1 MVVIVLLTGL
11 LTGFLIHKL
20 IEAFSED
27 QKISKWPVIVAAA
40 ALAVFAYNVYGLNT
54 QGVFHLIIWVV
65 LFAVAIIDY
74 LTLTVVDAMVYGLG
88 ALGLVY
94 HLIIGTPLVES
105 VIGLLAGFGMYLV
118 IYLAAKAYYKKEAF
132 GFGDVMLMGAIGIF
146 LGLSR
151 TFLVGFMA
159 FYLALIGILI
169 QKIAGKRFHL
179 KEEIAFGPSICLSAW
194 IVSIYGSKIID
205 WYLKTFLF

>member
-1 MVVIVLLTGL
+1 MVIAVVLIGLVTGL
-11 LTGFLIHKL
+11 LIHKL

-27 QKISKWPVIVAAA
+27 QKISKWPVLIVTAVLS
-40 ALAVFAYNVYGLNT
+40 ALAYAVYGLNVD
-54 QGVFHLIIWVV
+54 GIFHFVIWCV

-88 ALGLVY
+88 ALGLIY
-94 HLIIGTPLVES
+94 HLLKGNPLIES
-105 VIGLLAGFGMYLV
+105 GIGLLVGFGMYLL

-146 LGLSR
+146 LGISKTL
-151 TFLVGFMA
+151 LVGFMA

-169 QKIAGKRFHL
+169 QKVAGRRFHL

-194 IVSIYGSKIID
+194 IVSLYGTRIID
-205 WYLKTFLF
+205 WYLKTFMF

>member
-1 MVVIVLLTGL
+1 MVIAVLLIGL
-11 LTGFLIHKL
+11 VTGFLIHKL

-27 QKISKWPVIVAAA
+27 QKISVWPVIVVTA
-40 ALAVFAYNVYGLNT
+40 ALAVLAYSAFGLGA
-54 QGVFHLIIWVV
+54 QGIFYWVIWCV

-88 ALGLVY
+88 AIAIVY
-94 HLIIGTPLVES
+94 HLVVGTPLVES
-105 VIGLLAGFGMYLV
+105 GIGFLVGFGMYLV
-118 IYLAAKAYYKKEAF
+118 IYFAAKAYYKKEAF

-146 LGLSR
+146 MGLSR
-151 TFLVGFMA
+151 TVLVGFMA

-169 QKIAGKRFHL
+169 QKVLGRRFAL

-194 IVSIYGSKIID
+194 IVSLYGTQIID

>member
-1 MVVIVLLTGL
+1 MVIAVLLIGFV
-11 LTGFLIHKL
+11 TGFVIHKI
-20 IEAFSED
+20 IETFSED
-27 QKISKWPVIVAAA
+27 QKISKWPVLIVTA
-40 ALAVFAYNVYGLNT
+40 ALAVLAYAVYGLNAD
-54 QGVFHLIIWVV
+54 GIFHFVIWCV

-88 ALGLVY
+88 ALGLIY
-94 HLIIGTPLVES
+94 NLIEGTPLVES
-105 VIGLLAGFGMYLV
+105 GIGLLVGFGMYLI

-132 GFGDVMLMGAIGIF
+132 GLGDVMLMGAIGIF
-146 LGLSR
+146 LGISR
-151 TFLVGFMA
+151 TLLVGFMA

-169 QKIAGKRFHL
+169 QKVAGRRFHL

-194 IVSIYGSKIID
+194 IVSLYGTRIID

>member
-1 MVVIVLLTGL
+1 MVIAVLLIGLVTGIL
-11 LTGFLIHKL
+11 VHKL

-27 QKISKWPVIVAAA
+27 QKISVWPVLFATA
-40 ALAVFAYNVYGLNT
+40 ALTVFAYSEYGLGT
-54 QGVFHLIIWVV
+54 AGIFHWLIWCV
-65 LFAVAIIDY
+65 LFAVAVIDY

-94 HLIIGTPLVES
+94 HLIIGSPLMDRG
-105 VIGLLAGFGMYLV
+105 IGFLAGFGMYLV

-146 LGLSR
+146 LGLSQ
-151 TFLVGFMA
+151 TVLVGFMA

-169 QKIAGKRFHL
+169 QKIAGKKLHL

-194 IVSIYGSKIID
+194 IVSLYGTGIID